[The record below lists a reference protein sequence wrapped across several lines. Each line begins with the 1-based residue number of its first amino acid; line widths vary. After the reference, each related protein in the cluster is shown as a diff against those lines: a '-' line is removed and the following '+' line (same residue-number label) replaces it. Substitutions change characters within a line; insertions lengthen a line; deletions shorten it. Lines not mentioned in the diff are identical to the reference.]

1 MSHLANNYNRK
12 KISFKSGKGSYLIST
27 KGEKYL
33 DFVQGI
39 AVNSLGHAHPKLIKA
54 INTQSKKLWHVSNA
68 FIIPEGELLARKL
81 AKKTFADYVMFQNSG
96 AEATEASIKVA
107 RRYFYSIGQPQK
119 NRILCVRNSFH
130 GRTLAAIFASGSK
143 KMTEGFGPKVEGF
156 DHFDFGDHKSLKRSI
171 TKKTAAIMVETIMGE
186 GGIKVIPDWCLKELR
201 KICNQK
207 KILLILDEVQCGIG
221 RTGDF
226 FAFEK
231 SKVKPDIVPIAKGI
245 GGGFPIGAVLMN
257 KKVASGM
264 IAGTHGST
272 FGGNPLAMAVGN
284 AVIDII
290 SKKTFLNNVKKNSLY
305 FHKKLN
311 ELKEMFPKIIKEIR
325 GRGFLI
331 GIQLHKEQ
339 SKFIEELMKNKLL
352 TIRAA
357 ENVVRVLP
365 PLNVKKSELD
375 HALRI
380 INKVCK
386 NFKQYEAF
394 YKS

>member
-1 MSHLANNYNRK
+1 MSYLAKNYNRK
-12 KISFKSGKGSYLIST
+12 KLSFRYGKGSFLYSFD
-27 KGEKYL
+27 KKKYL

-39 AVNSLGHAHPKLIKA
+39 AVNSLGHTHPKLVKTIKD
-54 INTQSKKLWHVSNA
+54 QSKKLWHVSNA
-68 FIIPEGELLARKL
+68 FQIPEGETLAKKL
-81 AKKTFADYVMFQNSG
+81 CKKTFADYVMFQNSG
-96 AEATEASIKVA
+96 AEATEAAIKVA
-107 RRYFYSIGQPQK
+107 RRYFYSIGKPNK
-119 NRILCVRNSFH
+119 NRILCIKNSFH

-143 KMTEGFGPKVEGF
+143 KMTEGFGPKVTGF
-156 DHFDFGDHKSLKRSI
+156 DHFSFGDHNSLK
-171 TKKTAAIMVETIMGE
+171 KKINKNTAAIMVETIMGE

-201 KICNQK
+201 ILCNKK

-221 RTGDF
+221 RSGDF

-264 IAGTHGST
+264 VPGTHGST

-290 SKKTFLNNVKKNSLY
+290 SNKKFLNNVKSLSKY
-305 FHKKLN
+305 FLFKLN
-311 ELKEMFPKIIKEIR
+311 KIQKKYPNIIKQIR

-331 GIQLHKEQ
+331 GIQLYKDQTE
-339 SKFIEELMKNKLL
+339 FIKKLMDNQLL

-357 ENVVRVLP
+357 ENVVRILP
-365 PLNVKKSELD
+365 PLNVKKNEINL
-375 HALRI
+375 AIKI
-380 INKVCK
+380 IEKVCSEIK
-386 NFKQYEAF
+386 
-394 YKS
+394 